1 MPRPWR
7 TLAVTEWL
15 PLSLSLP
22 PRGSLVESVSN
33 QGKEKLLE
41 ASRII
46 YNGFLFRYSPE
57 MALMIFPKNN
67 LLQKNT
73 IAVLLRNFTLPNC
86 VKKPS
91 LVGKRRGRFESSRLI
106 TMVHPYMDFNK
117 WNSLSCNYI
126 LFLSKK

>member
-1 MPRPWR
+1 
-7 TLAVTEWL
+7 
-15 PLSLSLP
+15 
-22 PRGSLVESVSN
+22 
-33 QGKEKLLE
+33 
-41 ASRII
+41 
-46 YNGFLFRYSPE
+46 

-126 LFLSKK
+126 LFLSKKVVNWWFATVDHEPKCLTFKTT